1 MVGATEAVGGAA
13 GGHVEGGGGGGAVG
27 PYRAQIQRKN
37 SVYQGRIEA
46 LTRELIVA
54 KDESRELIHA
64 RITPVKAEMEAA
76 RARMVAQ
83 TESGGEGGA

>member
-1 MVGATEAVGGAA
+1 MGAQQAATLKAVA
-13 GGHVEGGGGGGAVG
+13 VEERLAHIEQ
-27 PYRAQIQRKN
+27 QIQRKN

-54 KDESRELIHA
+54 KDESRELIRA